1 MGLLDRARKGDQ
13 RALARLCTLIEAD
26 DPSALNAVDALGDP
40 PGEIQVLGIT
50 GPPGAGKSTLINL
63 LLKELRSDER
73 RIAVLLVDPSSE
85 VTGGAVLG
93 DRVRMLAWGDADVF
107 VRSQANRGQTGG
119 LAPSTATLID
129 LFAHLGFGTVV
140 IETVGVGQDGI
151 DIRALSTTSI
161 VVQSPHLGDSVQSL
175 KAGILEIAD
184 IFVVTKADLPGPHQ
198 VVRDLNSM
206 IHLDQHPIDGWQA
219 PVIAVS
225 STEERGV
232 DELAAKVG
240 AHADHRRASGSGS
253 DRLERWRWEIVKRAE
268 TRISQAS
275 RQLSADQLGPATSRS
290 DRVRALL
297 EEALAGSGRP
307 GLRSGRP

>member
-1 MGLLDRARKGDQ
+1 
-13 RALARLCTLIEAD
+13 
-26 DPSALNAVDALGDP
+26 
-40 PGEIQVLGIT
+40 
-50 GPPGAGKSTLINL
+50 
-63 LLKELRSDER
+63 
-73 RIAVLLVDPSSE
+73 
-85 VTGGAVLG
+85 
-93 DRVRMLAWGDADVF
+93 
-107 VRSQANRGQTGG
+107 
-119 LAPSTATLID
+119 
-129 LFAHLGFGTVV
+129 
-140 IETVGVGQDGI
+140 
-151 DIRALSTTSI
+151 
-161 VVQSPHLGDSVQSL
+161 
-175 KAGILEIAD
+175 
-184 IFVVTKADLPGPHQ
+184 
-198 VVRDLNSM
+198 
-206 IHLDQHPIDGWQA
+206 
-219 PVIAVS
+219 VIAVS